1 MLYINRI
8 FGKNNVKLFY
18 IILFISI
25 LLIPILLCDI
35 KPNQYFYNYNPQLKV
50 NNISKEDFSEILT
63 EEKQSLGNITVND
76 LYLDEV
82 EIGFL
87 MYNNTYPLVGE
98 DYASGALTMTRN
110 SLYFIETLKP
120 AIQDNLNQEIIDSNR
135 IEVKLN
141 ESFEI
146 TYNNPQAG
154 YLLYLPRLRPNKIL
168 EVYVDDGTNII
179 ELVNE
184 TDFTIDERDFLV
196 FNYQDF
202 FHKGPN
208 YNFEIYIIWQYQL
221 VVQDWRIIQY
231 SDQNLRIR
239 NNEEDFTVKFN
250 YYFRLL
256 GRKFGETIK
265 DDRVIV
271 DNIDAALRM
280 NLPDMNLLD
289 YQSFLINNE
298 TVNVNDHVNLDN
310 SIDIYLLDYFTT
322 NQSWVSL
329 NFTADF
335 TFKFYNSVEKSWAID
350 RLSYGADIRERIY
363 LPSIIGGPNH
373 IYVQDLYI
381 YDYTIFIQQIL
392 STSSLFKR
400 DVDYYF
406 LNSSIVGREGI
417 EIRIPYMVV
426 GEICPCIIRYSPTQN
441 LRLVITDNIKMP
453 LVGASVDI
461 LYYGK
466 EYGTY
471 ISNDSVQPI
480 AIASTNEHGEIIL
493 NNVPYGNYTIRVYY
507 NGIFLKEQVVS
518 TKNSINY
525 IYTNYPHFPIWLI
538 IFGGING
545 IILLVG
551 ILLYLINKNKR

>member
-1 MLYINRI
+1 M
-8 FGKNNVKLFY
+8 G
-18 IILFISI
+18 
-25 LLIPILLCDI
+25 DI
-35 KPNQYFYNYNPQLKV
+35 KPNQYYYNYNPQLKV
-50 NNISKEDFSEILT
+50 NDISKEDYSEILT
-63 EEKQSLGNITVND
+63 EEKQSLGNITVNN

-98 DYASGALTMTRN
+98 DYASGALNMARIN
-110 SLYFIETLKP
+110 LNFIETLEP
-120 AIQDNLNQEIIDSNR
+120 AIQDNLNQEITDNNR
-135 IEVKLN
+135 IEVKMN
-141 ESFEI
+141 ETFEI
-146 TYNNPQAG
+146 TYSNPQAG
-154 YLLYLPRLRPNKIL
+154 YLLYLPRLHPNKIL
-168 EVYVDDGTNII
+168 EVYVNDGISII

-196 FNYQDF
+196 FNYKNF
-202 FHKGPN
+202 FRKGPN
-208 YNFEIYIIWQYQL
+208 YNFEMYIIWQYQL

-231 SDQNLRIR
+231 SDQNLRIK

-265 DDRVIV
+265 DDRVIAE
-271 DNIDAALRM
+271 NIDVALTM

-298 TVNVNDHVNLDN
+298 TVNINDHVNLDN
-310 SIDIYLLDYFTT
+310 SIDIYLLDYFTA

-329 NFTADF
+329 NFSADF

-350 RLSYGADIRERIY
+350 RLYYGGDVREKIY

-381 YDYTIFIQQIL
+381 YDYSIFIQQIL
-392 STSSLFKR
+392 STSSPFKR

-453 LVGASVDI
+453 LVGASVDM

-466 EYGTY
+466 VYGTY

-480 AIASTNEHGEIIL
+480 AIASTDEHGEIIVD
-493 NNVPYGNYTIRVYY
+493 NVPYGNYTIRVYY
-507 NGIFLKEQVVS
+507 NGIFLKEQIVS

-525 IYTNYPHFPIWLI
+525 IYTNFPHFPIWLI

-551 ILLYLINKNKR
+551 IIFYLINKNKH